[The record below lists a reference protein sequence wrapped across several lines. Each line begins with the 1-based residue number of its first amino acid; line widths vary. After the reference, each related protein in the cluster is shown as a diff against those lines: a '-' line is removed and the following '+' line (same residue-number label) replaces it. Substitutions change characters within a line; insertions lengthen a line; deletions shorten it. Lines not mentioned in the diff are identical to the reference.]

1 MIEDFAIVEEFPL
14 VEERNLYTYSDFSF
28 GGGSAYNAAPKH
40 KAIVDSKTGRVIS
53 VVGRGYNTV
62 QNSIVVPRYDEA
74 ISRSRLDTT
83 GMTRKVSSSH
93 DGARTVVVYTFPAHE
108 MEVVKGDAMH
118 LQTTF
123 LNSYDGSWKLGS
135 LLGALRLAC
144 TNGQVVHDSYAS
156 FYGKHTK
163 SLDIDEV
170 VRKLERSL
178 DVYMQNAELW
188 KQYPST
194 KVSALEAESAI
205 ALFAGKNKKMLK
217 TLQETHAQYVL
228 EMGNNLW
235 SLFNTFT
242 HWATH
247 AKVQKEGNRSSVI
260 ITREQKVR
268 NILPRLESLRLAA

>member
-1 MIEDFAIVEEFPL
+1 MIEDFAKVEEFPE
-14 VEERNLYTYSDFSF
+14 VEERNLYTYTAFDLY
-28 GGGSAYNAAPKH
+28 GGSSFNQAPKH
-40 KAIVDSKTGRVIS
+40 KAIVEKETGRVIS
-53 VVGRGYNTV
+53 VVGQGYNLTP
-62 QNSIVVPRYDEA
+62 NNIVVPRYDEA

-108 MEVVKGDAMH
+108 MEVVKGDTMY

-144 TNGQVVHDSYAS
+144 TNGQVVHDSYSS

-178 DVYMQNAELW
+178 DVYMENAELW

-205 ALFAGKNKKMLK
+205 ALFADGNKKMLK
-217 TLQETHAQYVL
+217 NLQETHAQYVL

-235 SLFNTFT
+235 ALFNTFT

-247 AKVQKEGNRSSVI
+247 SKVQKESNKSSVI
-260 ITREQKVR
+260 INREQKVR
-268 NILPRLESLRLAA
+268 KILPRLESLRLAA